1 MQKAFKPDLKKIPRS
16 AGVYLMYGGKNRVL
30 YVGKAGNLK
39 HRLSSYW
46 QKSKDQSP
54 KNKVLLTKVTKV
66 DFIVTDNEVEALILE
81 NELIK
86 RYHPPYNILLRDD
99 KTFQY
104 IRVGLNEEFPTI
116 YSVRRVSTSDLNK
129 GVKYFGPFT
138 SGATAKNTLKLVNNI
153 FGVCAK
159 ASELNRG
166 SVKAPCLNYHLGR
179 CIGPCAS
186 KIDSLGY
193 KQIIKQV
200 VKFLEGDLTV
210 ASDYLNLRMQNLVKD
225 KKFEQAAK
233 IRDELKSLELLTEKQ
248 KVAKPGVL
256 GDSDVIGK
264 CIAENKLIVSRMI
277 IRSGR
282 LIDQQI
288 IPMDISISL
297 SEAEMTAG
305 IIQAIYDEIFENLP
319 KEILVET
326 LPEGRSELVDWLG
339 QKRGRGVSIVVPVK
353 GIKKRL
359 LDLANRNAL
368 QHQAI
373 FAPKEID
380 AKVALKE
387 LAKTINLKD
396 YPKRIEAY
404 DISHLGGTSVVG
416 SMVVFTDGVANKKEY
431 RRFKI
436 KYDTNNDYAA
446 LAEVI
451 SRRLHPIRQ
460 ADKRFASTLPNLI
473 LIDGGKGQLKAVL
486 KNIESKDKK
495 KFAVISLAKRIEEI
509 FVSTQ
514 AKSII
519 LPKTS
524 AALKLLQRVRDEAH
538 RFALSYQV
546 SLRSKTL
553 VQAGDKIVGIGNR
566 TQHKLVK
573 AFGSLSA
580 AKKASEIELI
590 KILGTKKTELFKR

>member
-1 MQKAFKPDLKKIPRS
+1 
-16 AGVYLMYGGKNRVL
+16 MYGGKNRVL
-30 YVGKAGNLK
+30 YVGKAGDLK

-46 QKSKDQSP
+46 QKTTKQSSK
-54 KNKVLLTKVTKV
+54 NLVLLTKVSKV
-66 DFIVTDNEVEALILE
+66 DFMVTDNEVEALILE

-86 RYHPPYNILLRDD
+86 RHHPPYNILLRDD
-99 KTFQY
+99 KTYQY
-104 IRVGLNEEFPTI
+104 IRVGLNEEFPTV
-116 YSVRRVSTSDLNK
+116 YSVRKVNTSDLNK

-138 SGATAKNTLKLVNNI
+138 SGSTAKNTLKLVNNI

-159 ASELNRG
+159 ASELNR
-166 SVKAPCLNYHLGR
+166 SSLKVPCLNYHLGR
-179 CIGPCAS
+179 CAGPCAGQ
-186 KIDSLGY
+186 IDSSGY
-193 KQIIKQV
+193 KKIIEQV
-200 VKFLEGDLTV
+200 VKFLGGDLTV
-210 ASDYLNLRMQNLVKD
+210 ASDYLHSRMQLSVKA
-225 KKFEQAAK
+225 KKFETAAK
-233 IRDELKSLELLTEKQ
+233 VRDELKSLEFLTEKQ
-248 KVAKPGVL
+248 KVAKPGLL
-256 GDSDVIGK
+256 GDSDIIGK

-288 IPMDISISL
+288 IPMDLAINL
-297 SEAEMTAG
+297 SESETMAG

-319 KEILVET
+319 KEILVAS
-326 LPEGRSELVDWLG
+326 LPEGRKELMSWLS
-339 QKRGRGVSIVVPVK
+339 QKRDRGVDISVPVR

-380 AKVALKE
+380 PKLTLKE
-387 LAKTINLKD
+387 LAKVLNLNN

-416 SMVVFTDGVANKKEY
+416 SMVVFTEGLPNKKEY

-436 KYDTNNDYAA
+436 KFDTNDDYAA

-451 SRRLHPIRQ
+451 RRRLHPDRQ
-460 ADKRFASTLPNLI
+460 ADKRFAATLPNLI
-473 LIDGGKGQLKAVL
+473 LIDGGKGQLKTVL
-486 KNIESKDKK
+486 RSIDLKDRK

-509 FVSTQ
+509 FMANK
-514 AKSII
+514 AKSLI

-524 AALKLLQRVRDEAH
+524 EALKLLQRVRDEAH
-538 RFALSYQV
+538 RFALSYQI
-546 SLRSKTL
+546 SLRSK
-553 VQAGDKIVGIGNR
+553 AIKSAENIPGIGTK

-580 AKKASEIELI
+580 AKNANETELI
-590 KILGTKKTELFKR
+590 KILGIKKAKLFKDNF